1 MALGRSI
8 RCSVFL
14 VSTLILDNISVAF
27 ASPSHKWCVDPDCK
41 SKLGVGLSVQN
52 YTPGD
57 ESRIALPT
65 NAEVHVYAELDE
77 LWEVEYLAKRGFVP
91 KHVIKIQKQTKYKK
105 DLVKV
110 QVEKVGNV
118 VSSLVESDI
127 YGTTAA
133 ADQPVATPLV
143 VPAEKSCLFYR
154 TTMFGEICDD
164 KDATPLSPTTSSL
177 FDSNHG
183 TVSAS
188 TTEQPVSTTTSTW
201 QSTSTALPGLA
212 VPPQSSELPMGKV
225 MTPAMGSEQLS
236 NDTQFANFTAGDVSE
251 NLVVDSTL
259 NQKTESE
266 QQLQKKSEVK
276 TEPEP
281 QERSQSLD
289 KQANTVQSE
298 PQEQPQ
304 LETDPKS
311 QDQTASEEEE
321 VAVEVEDEDGEG
333 TSTKPIP
340 GEPREDDE
348 DVETDDAEDSAE
360 GEGLKASSSG
370 VEDTGKGNNV
380 SSLALGDVESDLTI
394 APNNQLRAG
403 ASDLPQEAAL
413 LAPEDQTT
421 ESLGAPVQSISRTVS
436 VASASF
442 ESLALDS
449 TTPKASVADVTL
461 PEKEA
466 QEPLDDLAV
475 SSSTAVLSTA
485 HSTPL
490 HSSDESPPES
500 SVTSSSRSELMKDTS
515 LGLTELFGSPS
526 FISQGGTL
534 REISQRDTPVP
545 EVTESTQAAIQ
556 ESTLHSDALGET
568 QSPSASSAS
577 SSTGTWGQSTK
588 VLNASLESA
597 AAVDEVQLQSSVTV
611 GTEGANQ
618 EAVSAVLGK
627 SSNIPPSGLKGPI
640 SEGDAGLVSSVT
652 ESVVPSAVD
661 KVTTQSSLSG
671 AAMSTPSSVNEAH
684 TMTPQKRVLLQ
695 EPGSQPAAMPPL
707 NLGSS
712 SPGLTQTTGR
722 VPSTESLEKQASLSN
737 KEEQTASVT
746 LPSTTIGSIFAEVP
760 TPEPSAPDLSA
771 LGSSAP
777 GSSASGSSASGS
789 SAAESSAPELSAVDS
804 SALDLPAPGS
814 TATESS
820 VPEAAALKASAP
832 ETSAPGALR
841 DASSAEKVPVESQE
855 DQKPALDLYWA
866 MAREYVFWMLALI
879 PEPLQAAVEGL
890 LPTSSSQPGS
900 LTLILLCG
908 LLGFSVLTLYM
919 HACYVHRRKESS
931 LTGKISSLEQRLF
944 TLVTEKQVLTE
955 QLEQAR
961 SQAETARSELQE
973 RERRVKT
980 LQEEGEELESCQ
992 RERDKVVRELRATL
1006 SERTEQLEA
1015 TQKLLAE
1022 KECLITELEVD
1033 AEWQASLEEKLRE
1046 ATEERLAWEERA
1058 EEARAS
1064 EKQLETRLAEATLT
1078 GDHLWKELDAVKQRE
1093 QSLSADLEAITQDAA
1108 KIAQQVSDKEAE
1120 LQALLRTVE
1129 QIRILQHHWESQDDK
1144 TQVEERLKELMDL
1157 AQVRQDREQAR
1168 ELQQD
1173 LEARLEAQKRHLD
1186 AKEAELTYLRAELVE
1201 SVRARDEAQQESR
1214 EAVTK
1219 LEVLSSYF
1227 KERELKLQR
1236 EIGVQEVQRQQK
1248 EADVGSATQRLA
1260 MLEQQNASYRS
1271 QLASLKQEMEVS
1283 ERNYKNQLTEQEKRA
1298 HENWLAAR
1306 AAERKLEDANR
1317 ETANLRQRLTLL
1329 EREQMM
1335 NSFGP
1340 PPPPPGDIEHVHG
1353 DTMPE
1358 GLTQPPLPH
1367 GLLPPPPP
1375 LGRLG
1380 GPPLPPPPL
1389 HPMMGPPMFPPFPPP
1404 PPELLKR
1411 LRPSPGSFREDS
1423 PSPRSRDSRGSPP
1436 PLPHFL
1442 DPRGGPPFLP
1452 RPVRSHQASSTGSGD
1467 GRPHRSSPHSSGADS
1482 RRNGTGGNSSTAV

>member
-1 MALGRSI
+1 MLRLGVYADKHHQSFAPSNIIHHVEMRSI
-8 RCSVFL
+8 FVIC
-14 VSTLILDNISVAF
+14 D
-27 ASPSHKWCVDPDCK
+27 KY
-41 SKLGVGLSVQN
+41 LG
-52 YTPGD
+52 
-57 ESRIALPT
+57 
-65 NAEVHVYAELDE
+65 
-77 LWEVEYLAKRGFVP
+77 KRGFVP
-91 KHVIKIQKQTKYKK
+91 KLVIKIQKQTKYKK

-110 QVEKVGNV
+110 QLEKVDSG
-118 VSSLVESDI
+118 VSSLVESDV
-127 YGTTAA
+127 Y
-133 ADQPVATPLV
+133 
-143 VPAEKSCLFYR
+143 
-154 TTMFGEICDD
+154 
-164 KDATPLSPTTSSL
+164 
-177 FDSNHG
+177 
-183 TVSAS
+183 
-188 TTEQPVSTTTSTW
+188 EQPVPTTTSTW

-212 VPPQSSELPMGKV
+212 VPPQSSKLPVGEV
-225 MTPAMGSEQLS
+225 TTPAMGSEQLS
-236 NDTQFANFTAGDVSE
+236 NDTQFANFTAGDVRE
-251 NLVVDSTL
+251 NLVVDSAL

-266 QQLQKKSEVK
+266 PQLQTKSEVK

-281 QERSQSLD
+281 QEQSQSLD

-360 GEGLKASSSG
+360 GEGFKASSAG
-370 VEDTGKGNNV
+370 VEDTGKESNV
-380 SSLALGDVESDLTI
+380 SGLAPGDVESDLTI
-394 APNNQLRAG
+394 APNNELRAG

-413 LAPEDQTT
+413 LALEDHTT
-421 ESLGAPVQSISRTVS
+421 ESLGAPVQSPSPTVS

-442 ESLALDS
+442 ESPALDS
-449 TTPKASVADVTL
+449 SAPKASVAEVTV

-466 QEPLDDLAV
+466 QEPLDDSAV
-475 SSSTAVLSTA
+475 SSSTTVLSTTD
-485 HSTPL
+485 STPL
-490 HSSDESPPES
+490 HSSDKSPPES
-500 SVTSSSRSELMKDTS
+500 SGTSSSLSELMKDTS
-515 LGLTELFGSPS
+515 LGLTELFGSRS
-526 FISQGGTL
+526 FFSQGDTL

-545 EVTESTQAAIQ
+545 EVTESTQATIL
-556 ESTLHSDALGET
+556 ESTLHSDALGEM
-568 QSPSASSAS
+568 QSPSASSVS
-577 SSTGTWGQSTK
+577 SSSWTWGQSTE

-597 AAVDEVQLQSSVTV
+597 AAVDEVQLQSSVTADS
-611 GTEGANQ
+611 EGVVQQAL
-618 EAVSAVLGK
+618 SAVLGE
-627 SSNIPPSGLKGPI
+627 SSNVPPSDLKDPI
-640 SEGDAGLVSSVT
+640 SE
-652 ESVVPSAVD
+652 
-661 KVTTQSSLSG
+661 
-671 AAMSTPSSVNEAH
+671 
-684 TMTPQKRVLLQ
+684 
-695 EPGSQPAAMPPL
+695 
-707 NLGSS
+707 
-712 SPGLTQTTGR
+712 
-722 VPSTESLEKQASLSN
+722 
-737 KEEQTASVT
+737 
-746 LPSTTIGSIFAEVP
+746 
-760 TPEPSAPDLSA
+760 
-771 LGSSAP
+771 
-777 GSSASGSSASGS
+777 
-789 SAAESSAPELSAVDS
+789 ELSAANS
-804 SALDLPAPGS
+804 SALDLPAPGL

-832 ETSAPGALR
+832 ETAAPGALR
-841 DASSAEKVPVESQE
+841 DASSPEKVFVESQE

-879 PEPLQAAVEGL
+879 PEPLQAALEGL

-908 LLGFSVLTLYM
+908 LLGCSVLTLYM

-973 RERRVKT
+973 REQRVKT

-992 RERDKVVRELRATL
+992 RERDKMVRELRATL

-1015 TQKLLAE
+1015 SQKLLAQ
-1022 KECLITELEVD
+1022 KECLVTELEAD
-1033 AEWQASLEEKLRE
+1033 AEWHRENEASLEEKLRE

-1078 GDHLWKELDAVKQRE
+1078 GDHLWKELDAVKRRE

-1108 KIAQQVSDKEAE
+1108 KVAQQVLDKEAE

-1186 AKEAELTYLRAELVE
+1186 AREAELTSLRAELAE
-1201 SVRARDEAQQESR
+1201 SVRARDEAQQQSR

-1260 MLEQQNASYRS
+1260 TLEQQSASYRS

-1335 NSFGP
+1335 NK
-1340 PPPPPGDIEHVHG
+1340 
-1353 DTMPE
+1353 

-1452 RPVRSHQASSTGSGD
+1452 RPVRSHQASSTGSGELSWNGNKQRRKGQSVTPSD
-1467 GRPHRSSPHSSGADS
+1467 VEMLAVVHKKHERMRDSLLSWRPNARLPKLPWTAKPESNLW
-1482 RRNGTGGNSSTAV
+1482 RNGRLLRPPRLLRCRQDRGL

>member
-118 VSSLVESDI
+118 VSSLVESDV

-212 VPPQSSELPMGKV
+212 VPPQSSELPMGEV

-251 NLVVDSTL
+251 NLVVDSAL

-281 QERSQSLD
+281 QEQSQSLD

-333 TSTKPIP
+333 TGTKPIP

-360 GEGLKASSSG
+360 GEGLKASSAG

-421 ESLGAPVQSISRTVS
+421 ESLGTPVQSISRTVS

-466 QEPLDDLAV
+466 QEPLDDSAV
-475 SSSTAVLSTA
+475 SSSTAVSSTA

-526 FISQGGTL
+526 FFSQGGTL

-545 EVTESTQAAIQ
+545 EVTESTQATIQ

-611 GTEGANQ
+611 DTEGANQ

-627 SSNIPPSGLKGPI
+627 SSNIPPSDLKDPI

-746 LPSTTIGSIFAEVP
+746 LPSTTIGSISAEVP

-1022 KECLITELEVD
+1022 KECLVTELEAD
-1033 AEWQASLEEKLRE
+1033 AEWHRENEASLEEKLRE

-1186 AKEAELTYLRAELVE
+1186 AKEAELTYLRAELAE

-1227 KERELKLQR
+1227 KERELKLQSSQTTPQTALLTR
-1236 EIGVQEVQRQQK
+1236 KRSIANVISKPKDPTPPEAERGVIYQQMIQLLLNKGQSMRTFSEFTNRAPFLEIQGLQESSSYAPRLLRTHLPMNRLRLSDKAKYVYVARNPWDCCVSNFHMMRDFPSFDFAEGTFDDFLDTFLDGRFGFGDYFDHVLSGYEHRHDSNVFFVTYEEIHRDKAGVVR
-1248 EADVGSATQRLA
+1248 RLA
-1260 MLEQQNASYRS
+1260 RFLDEEYGDIANLRLFGAHKDACFIVCE
-1271 QLASLKQEMEVS
+1271 LASL
-1283 ERNYKNQLTEQEKRA
+1283 
-1298 HENWLAAR
+1298 
-1306 AAERKLEDANR
+1306 
-1317 ETANLRQRLTLL
+1317 
-1329 EREQMM
+1329 
-1335 NSFGP
+1335 
-1340 PPPPPGDIEHVHG
+1340 
-1353 DTMPE
+1353 
-1358 GLTQPPLPH
+1358 
-1367 GLLPPPPP
+1367 
-1375 LGRLG
+1375 
-1380 GPPLPPPPL
+1380 
-1389 HPMMGPPMFPPFPPP
+1389 
-1404 PPELLKR
+1404 
-1411 LRPSPGSFREDS
+1411 
-1423 PSPRSRDSRGSPP
+1423 
-1436 PLPHFL
+1436 
-1442 DPRGGPPFLP
+1442 
-1452 RPVRSHQASSTGSGD
+1452 STTIRFD
-1467 GRPHRSSPHSSGADS
+1467 GRRIAVRLFTHRL
-1482 RRNGTGGNSSTAV
+1482 VQ